1 MLADMQEYDGLFWT
15 IYGVMSLRK
24 RRRKLRA
31 LRLQCEIEL
40 TDAEAEVIA
49 LRQRLGLID
58 NALRD
63 YMLGDKQG
71 DTK

>member
-1 MLADMQEYDGLFWT
+1 MLADMQDYDGLFWT

-31 LRLQCEIEL
+31 LRNQCEVDL

-49 LRQRLGLID
+49 LCQRLRLID
-58 NALRD
+58 HALRD
-63 YMLGDKQG
+63 YMLGGKQKG
-71 DTK
+71 V